1 MQPLVRSSVQKCRD
15 MIRQAMSSTDVLNP
29 FKVLERISLRRG
41 AWVADLGC
49 GSTGHFVFPA
59 AQMVGAD
66 GKVFAVD
73 IRKVA
78 LRAIEKAARHEHFWN
93 VETVWSDIEVVG
105 AARIPNESLDATLVV
120 DNLYLAE
127 NRDGLIQEAWRV
139 TKPGGVLVCIEWMP
153 GKALLGPPDERRL
166 THVDADQLWRRHG
179 WQARTLFEAGE
190 FHYAL
195 VYERPIG
202 ESHVKIGYVALPTVT
217 H

>member
-1 MQPLVRSSVQKCRD
+1 

-29 FKVLERISLRRG
+29 FKLFERIGLRRG

-73 IRKVA
+73 IRKLA
-78 LRAIEKAARHEHFWN
+78 LQAVEKAARHEHFWN
-93 VETVWSDIEVVG
+93 IETVWSDIEVVG
-105 AARIPNESLDATLVV
+105 AARIPDASLDLTLVV

-139 TKPGGVLVCIEWMP
+139 TKPGGTLLCVEWMP
-153 GKALLGPPDERRL
+153 GKSLLGPPNDRRL
-166 THVDADQLWRRHG
+166 AQAEADQLWRRHG
-179 WQARTLFEAGE
+179 WVPESVFEAGE

-195 VYERPIG
+195 LYTRLLG
-202 ESHVKIGYVALPTVT
+202 ESRVKVGHVALPVL

>member
-1 MQPLVRSSVQKCRD
+1 

-29 FKVLERISLRRG
+29 FKILERIGLRRG

-73 IRKVA
+73 IRKNA
-78 LRAIEKAARHEHFWN
+78 LQSIEKAARHEHFWN
-93 VETVWSDIEVVG
+93 IETVWSDIEVMG
-105 AARIPNESLDATLVV
+105 AARIPDASLDLTLVV

-127 NRDGLIQEAWRV
+127 HRDGLIQEAWRV
-139 TKPGGVLVCIEWMP
+139 TKPGGTLLCIEWMP
-153 GKALLGPPDERRL
+153 GKTLIGPAEDRRL
-166 THVDADQLWRRHG
+166 PGQEADQLWRRHG
-179 WQARTLFEAGE
+179 WAPIESFEAGA

-195 VYERPIG
+195 VYQRLMG
-202 ESHVKIGYVALPTVT
+202 ESLVTVGHVALPFTN
-217 H
+217 

>member
-1 MQPLVRSSVQKCRD
+1 
-15 MIRQAMSSTDVLNP
+15 MIRQAISSTDVLNP
-29 FKVLERISLRRG
+29 FKLFERVGLRRG

-66 GKVFAVD
+66 GRVFAVD
-73 IRKVA
+73 IRKNA
-78 LRAIEKAARHEHFWN
+78 LQAIDKAARHEHFWN
-93 VETVWSDIEVVG
+93 IETIWSDIEVVG
-105 AARIPNESLDATLVV
+105 AARIPDASLDLTLVV

-139 TKPGGVLVCIEWMP
+139 TKPCGMLVCIEWMP
-153 GKALLGPPDERRL
+153 DKTLLGPPGDRRL
-166 THVDADQLWRRHG
+166 AQNEAERMWERHG
-179 WQARTLFEAGE
+179 WLAVDAFQAGE

-195 VYERPIG
+195 VYQRQTQEPL
-202 ESHVKIGYVALPTVT
+202 VKVGHVALPLTE

>member
-1 MQPLVRSSVQKCRD
+1 

-29 FKVLERISLRRG
+29 FKIFERIGLRRG

-73 IRKVA
+73 IRKNA
-78 LRAIEKAARHEHFWN
+78 LQSIEKAARHEHFWN
-93 VETVWSDIEVVG
+93 IETVWSDIEVMG
-105 AARIPNESLDATLVV
+105 AARIPDASLDLTLVV

-127 NRDGLIQEAWRV
+127 HRDGLIQEAWRV
-139 TKPGGVLVCIEWMP
+139 TKPGGTLLCIEWMP
-153 GKALLGPPDERRL
+153 GKTLIGPAEDRRL
-166 THVDADQLWRRHG
+166 PGQEADELWRRHG
-179 WQARTLFEAGE
+179 WAPIESFEAGA

-195 VYERPIG
+195 VYQRQVG
-202 ESHVKIGYVALPTVT
+202 ESLVTVGHVALPFTN
-217 H
+217 

>member
-1 MQPLVRSSVQKCRD
+1 

-29 FKVLERISLRRG
+29 FKVFERIGLRRG

-66 GKVFAVD
+66 GKVFALD

-78 LRAIEKAARHEHFWN
+78 LQAIEKAARHEHFWN
-93 VETVWSDIEVVG
+93 IETVWSDIEVAG
-105 AARIPNESLDATLVV
+105 AARIPDASLDLTLVV
-120 DNLYLAE
+120 DNLYMAD

-139 TKPGGVLVCIEWMP
+139 TKPGGAVLCIEWAP
-153 GKALLGPPDERRL
+153 GKTLIGPADDRRL
-166 THVDADQLWRRHG
+166 SQTDADELWQRHG
-179 WQARTLFEAGE
+179 WVSRDAFEPGE

-195 VYERPIG
+195 LYQRLMG
-202 ESHVKIGYVALPTVT
+202 EPFVTVGHVALPTT

>member
-1 MQPLVRSSVQKCRD
+1 

-29 FKVLERISLRRG
+29 FKVLERVGLRRG

-73 IRKVA
+73 IRKLA
-78 LRAIEKAARHEHFWN
+78 LQSIAKAAKHEHFWN
-93 VETVWSDIEVVG
+93 VETIWSDIEVVG
-105 AARIPNESLDATLVV
+105 AARIPDASLDYTLVV

-127 NRDGLIQEAWRV
+127 NRDGLMQEAWRV
-139 TKPGGVLVCIEWMP
+139 TKPGGILVCIEWMP
-153 GKALLGPPDERRL
+153 ERLLLGPPNDRRL
-166 THVDADQLWRRHG
+166 SQEEAEKLWQRRG
-179 WQARTLFEAGE
+179 WVPREAFQAGE

-195 VYERPIG
+195 VYERPLG
-202 ESHVKIGYVALPTVT
+202 EPRVKVGHVALPTVS

>member
-1 MQPLVRSSVQKCRD
+1 

-29 FKVLERISLRRG
+29 FKLLERIGLRRG

-73 IRKVA
+73 IRKIA
-78 LRAIEKAARHEHFWN
+78 LQAIEKAARHEHFLN
-93 VETVWSDIEVVG
+93 IETLWSDIEVVG
-105 AARIPNESLDATLVV
+105 AARIPDGSLDLTLVV

-127 NRDGLIQEAWRV
+127 NRAGLIQEAWRV
-139 TKPGGVLVCIEWMP
+139 TKPGGLLLCVEWMP
-153 GKALLGPPDERRL
+153 GRTILGPSDDRRL
-166 THVDADQLWRRHG
+166 PQTEAERLWARFG
-179 WQARTLFEAGE
+179 WIPQSAFEAGE

-195 VYERPIG
+195 VYQRAIG
-202 ESHVKIGYVALPTVT
+202 ESRVKVGHVALPSTD
-217 H
+217 

>member
-1 MQPLVRSSVQKCRD
+1 

-29 FKVLERISLRRG
+29 FKIFERIGLRRG

-49 GSTGHFVFPA
+49 GSRGHFVFPA

-73 IRKVA
+73 IQKIA
-78 LRAIEKAARHEHFWN
+78 LQSIEKAARHEQFWN
-93 VETVWSDIEVVG
+93 IETVWSDIEVVG
-105 AARIPNESLDATLVV
+105 AARIPDASLDATLVV

-139 TKPGGVLVCIEWMP
+139 TKPGGMLLCIEWMP
-153 GKALLGPPDERRL
+153 GKTLLGPAGDRRL
-166 THVDADQLWRRHG
+166 SDGEADRLWRRHG
-179 WQARTLFEAGE
+179 WAPVEAFEAGE

-195 VYERPIG
+195 VYQRLMG
-202 ESHVKIGYVALPTVT
+202 EPLVTVGHVALPSTN
-217 H
+217 

>member
-1 MQPLVRSSVQKCRD
+1 
-15 MIRQAMSSTDVLNP
+15 MIRQAMSSTDILNP
-29 FKVLERISLRRG
+29 FKLLERIGLRRG

-73 IRKVA
+73 IRKPA
-78 LRAIEKAARHEHFWN
+78 LQSIEKAARHEHFWN
-93 VETVWSDIEVVG
+93 VETIWSDIEVVG
-105 AARIPNESLDATLVV
+105 AARIPDASLDLTLVV

-127 NRDGLIQEAWRV
+127 HRDGLVQEAWRV
-139 TKPGGVLVCIEWMP
+139 TKPGGVLLCVEWTP
-153 GKALLGPPDERRL
+153 GKALLGPPDDRRL
-166 THVDADQLWRRHG
+166 KQTEADRAWRRHG
-179 WQARTLFEAGE
+179 WVAQAAFEAGE

-195 VYERPIG
+195 QYERPIG
-202 ESHVKIGYVALPTVT
+202 ESRVKVGHVALPTAS

>member
-1 MQPLVRSSVQKCRD
+1 
-15 MIRQAMSSTDVLNP
+15 MIRQAMASTDVLNP
-29 FKVLERISLRRG
+29 FKVFERIGLRRG

-73 IRKVA
+73 IRKIA
-78 LRAIEKAARHEHFWN
+78 LQAVEKAARHEHFWN
-93 VETVWSDIEVVG
+93 IEVVWSDIEVVG
-105 AARIPNESLDATLVV
+105 AARIPDGSLDLTLVV

-127 NRDGLIQEAWRV
+127 NRDGLIQEALRV
-139 TKPGGVLVCIEWMP
+139 TKPGGKLLCVEWMP
-153 GKALLGPPDERRL
+153 DKTLLGPPNDRRL
-166 THVDADQLWRRHG
+166 SSTEADRLWRRHG
-179 WQARTLFEAGE
+179 WAPIEAFEAGE

-195 VYERPIG
+195 LYERLIG
-202 ESHVKIGYVALPTVT
+202 ESLVTVGHVALPIS